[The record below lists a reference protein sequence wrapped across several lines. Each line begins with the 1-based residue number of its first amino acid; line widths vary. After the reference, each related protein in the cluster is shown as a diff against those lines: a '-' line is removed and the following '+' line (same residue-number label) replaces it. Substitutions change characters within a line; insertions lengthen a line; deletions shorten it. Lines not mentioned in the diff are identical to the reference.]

1 MKIRPSRRSVLTG
14 LAGSAL
20 AATLAWPARAAMNP
34 PSAGDRDAAID
45 ALMAHAVEASPFPG
59 AVLAIEQG
67 GRILYRK
74 AFGFLDLENRIP
86 VTTETA
92 FPIGSITK
100 TMTGLLVN
108 QLVAEGRI
116 DLAAPTSHYLP
127 DLAAPAAGVPVR
139 NLLDHTSGLVNYIEL
154 PDFPWSAQRPF
165 TREEMTGW
173 FAARPLQFPTGTR
186 YSYTNSG
193 LYLLGLILERVSGK
207 TYDVLLQERIFA
219 PFGMARSSM
228 AGWETI
234 LPNRARGYLR
244 GADGLRNAPRYDQL
258 VPFSAG
264 AVISTADDL
273 LRYRRGVFGAA
284 TSPEV
289 RRLIQLR
296 GRLPSGLV
304 IPYTQGCLGV
314 AEFEG
319 HRKIFH
325 PGEIFGFSS
334 QYSYYPDDD
343 LTVIL
348 LTNMQGGRQPPVSLE
363 QKIARVALGLP
374 PLATA
379 DLPLPAATGDALAG
393 DYETGE
399 IRFGFD
405 RLGFVHRDGKL
416 ALVPGGTTSGGPAIA
431 LLYQGDQ
438 RFASPLDDEQR
449 FAFIRRAGR
458 PEMHMTYY
466 GSLFVLRRI

>member
-1 MKIRPSRRSVLTG
+1 MQMRPSRRAVLTG

-20 AATLAWPARAAMNP
+20 AATLASPA
-34 PSAGDRDAAID
+34 SAVTTLPTADTAID

-67 GRILYRK
+67 GRTLYRK
-74 AFGFLDLENRIP
+74 AFGYLDLENRIP
-86 VTTETA
+86 VTPETA

-116 DLAAPTSHYLP
+116 DLAAPASRYLP

-165 TREEMTGW
+165 TRAEMTGW
-173 FAARPLQFPTGTR
+173 FAARPLQFTTGTR

-193 LYLLGLILERVSGK
+193 LYLLGLILERVTGR

-219 PFGMARSSM
+219 PFGMTRSSM
-228 AGWETI
+228 AGWEAI

-244 GADGLRNAPRYDQL
+244 GPDGLRNAPRYDQL

-284 TSPEV
+284 TTPEV

-314 AEFEG
+314 ADFEG

-343 LTVIL
+343 LTIVL

-374 PLATA
+374 ALATA
-379 DLPLPAATGDALAG
+379 DLPLPAATGEALAG
-393 DYETGE
+393 DYEAGE

-416 ALVPGGTTSGGPAIA
+416 ALVPGGVTSGGPAIP
-431 LLYQGDQ
+431 LLYQSGE

-449 FAFIRRAGR
+449 FAFVRRDGQL
-458 PEMHMTYY
+458 EMHMTYY